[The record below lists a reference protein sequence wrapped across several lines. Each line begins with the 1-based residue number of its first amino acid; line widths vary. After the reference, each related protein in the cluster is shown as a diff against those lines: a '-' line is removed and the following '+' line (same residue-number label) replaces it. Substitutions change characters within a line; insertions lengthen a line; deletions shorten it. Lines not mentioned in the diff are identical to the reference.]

1 MRLNQ
6 TKEKHFTYAQTAKI
20 LETEGLGHTRGNVSF
35 HVKVSKRLKC
45 VTHLG
50 DPYMITRASLEAF
63 IERVKSRGGK

>member
-6 TKEKHFTYAQTAKI
+6 TTEQYFTYAQVSKI
-20 LETEGLGHTRGNVSF
+20 LEAEGLGSTKGNVSF

-50 DPYMITRASLEAF
+50 DAHMITRASLEAL
-63 IERVKSRGGK
+63 IERVKGRGK